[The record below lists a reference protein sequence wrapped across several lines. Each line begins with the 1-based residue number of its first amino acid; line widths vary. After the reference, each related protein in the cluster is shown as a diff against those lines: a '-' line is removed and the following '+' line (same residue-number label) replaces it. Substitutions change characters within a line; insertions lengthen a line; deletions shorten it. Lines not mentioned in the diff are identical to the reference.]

1 MKGMDPR
8 RIFNINSDSEFEEM
22 AILTFRHQF
31 EHSKVYRQWCDLRK
45 IQVEEVKSIK
55 DIPFLPVEFF
65 KSREIRDNSDA
76 SNSIVFSSSA
86 TTSQQVSRHFVHDP
100 TLYKESFTKG
110 FERFYGHVA
119 NLCILA
125 LLPGYLERKDSSL
138 VYMFEHLIQG
148 SAHPLSGF
156 FLKEEG
162 ELIKRIEELKTKK
175 QKTLLIGVSYALLD
189 LCEKVKLND
198 NFMVMET
205 GGMKGKRKELTKAE
219 LHETLKK
226 GLDVTEIHSEYGMT
240 EMLSQAYSKK
250 DGLFQSPPWLKF
262 SIRDVNDPLSFLPN
276 GKTGGINIIDLANF
290 HSCSFLAIKD
300 LGCINEKGL
309 ELMGRYDDSDI
320 RGCNLM
326 IQPD

>member
-1 MKGMDPR
+1 MDPK
-8 RIFNINSDSEFEEM
+8 RIFNINSDSEFEEL
-22 AILTFRHQF
+22 AILTFRHQY
-31 EHSKVYRQWCDLRK
+31 EHNKVYRQWCELRK
-45 IQVEEVKSIK
+45 IEAAQVKSIN

-65 KSREIRDNSDA
+65 KSREVRDDSDT
-76 SNSIVFSSSA
+76 SNCIVFSSSA

-100 TLYKESFTKG
+100 SLYIESFTKG
-110 FERFYGHVA
+110 FERFYGPVKEY
-119 NLCILA
+119 CILA

-138 VYMFEHLIQG
+138 VYMFEHLIQS

-162 ELIKRIEELKTKK
+162 ELLKRIEELKAKK

-189 LCEKVKLND
+189 LCGKVKLND
-198 NFMVMET
+198 DFYVMET

-219 LHETLKK
+219 LHETLKN
-226 GLDVTEIHSEYGMT
+226 GLGIAAIHSEYGMT

-250 DGLFQSPPWLKF
+250 DGHFQSPPWLKF
-262 SIRDVNDPLSFLPN
+262 SIRDVNDPLCLLPN
-276 GKTGGINIIDLANF
+276 GKTGGINVMDLANF

-300 LGCINEKGL
+300 LGCITEEGL

-320 RGCNLM
+320 RGCNLL
-326 IQPD
+326 IQPN